1 MGAAHS
7 KCWSK
12 FTFQQ
17 EPCQKAEKNMFFC
30 VVLTKFSGFL
40 YFSTFFMQKTWKSIF
55 WPVFWAHSPQTLV
68 KIYNPD
74 FQRKEHINEKIFYC
88 FFITKETLFI
98 RPQNIAMKVIACFYH
113 FSWQDKWET
122 WFLCASYLFIL
133 HVLETISYFTLRKK
147 WQLSYDH
154 NLKFFFCSGYIVI
167 WNWRFFSLKNV
178 IEFSFQ

>member
-1 MGAAHS
+1 MRNFD
-7 KCWSK
+7 K
-12 FTFQQ
+12 
-17 EPCQKAEKNMFFC
+17 
-30 VVLTKFSGFL
+30 
-40 YFSTFFMQKTWKSIF
+40 
-55 WPVFWAHSPQTLV
+55 VFWFFVFFLHFSCKKHEKAYFDQCFKCTALV

-74 FQRKEHINEKIFYC
+74 FQRKERINEKIFYC